1 MKIYL
6 LRHGIAENGRPN
18 QPDSERALTGEGRDQ
33 LRETLAVARKA
44 DTAPSLIIT
53 SPYRRAVETA
63 PYRRRLVF
71 VAGRRNQTLRSQLLN
86 VSTRPSSTN
95 WTASAARMMPSTRV
109 MTLLPVTPIA
119 LRIQLAV

>member
-6 LRHGIAENGRPN
+6 LRHGIAENGRPA

-33 LRETLAVARKA
+33 LCETLAVARKA

-63 PYRRRLVF
+63 TIANDVLQYGGNLERSTAILPGSSPEGVWDLIRQNRTEEEILLV
-71 VAGRRNQTLRSQLLN
+71 GHQ
-86 VSTRPSSTN
+86 
-95 WTASAARMMPSTRV
+95 
-109 MTLLPVTPIA
+109 
-119 LRIQLAV
+119 